1 MGIGNLAGRS
11 RKGRYPGGWI
21 LESFAAYWQ
30 AQDKRRLTVLAGA
43 TLVAFL
49 SVFFLTRMAT
59 APRMELLFARLDPA
73 AAGEVIASL
82 DAQGISHEVQGDAI
96 YVDGTVRDS
105 LRLQL
110 AGEGLPRTDGTGYEL
125 LDGLSGFGTTS
136 QMFDAAYWRARE
148 GELTRTI
155 LAANGVKTARVH
167 IATADASPF
176 SRERQASAS
185 VTIQMVTGVVGASLA
200 QSVQSLVA
208 GAVPNLQPEAVTV
221 IDSTSGRVVS
231 GDAQSSEQ
239 DARETR
245 MSEMR
250 HAVENLLAARVGEGR
265 YVVEL
270 AVETRK
276 DRELITERVLDPQ
289 SRVVISTDTEERTSS
304 ERGAAGAGVTV
315 ASNLPDGAAGGGG
328 DSEANNAETR
338 ERVNYD
344 FSATERQIERAPGS
358 IERLTVAVM
367 VDGVRTQGAD
377 GATTWAPRDE
387 TELAVLQDLV
397 QSAVGFREDRGD
409 VVTVRTMQF
418 ELPPEAG
425 AAPTLS
431 LPWLSG
437 GQVTQMVTAAL
448 LALVAVA
455 ALAFFVRPTLRGL
468 LMPQALPAPTAETA
482 AGADVGSLPGSAP
495 PRGLPMEL
503 PKPDAAQGQPSDPAL
518 ADLGDLSDLSNL
530 GNLPDLPDDGAY
542 GAEAEDPVERLR
554 QLISERREETIEVL
568 RGWMEDTR
576 EDAR

>member
-1 MGIGNLAGRS
+1 MEN
-11 RKGRYPGGWI
+11 
-21 LESFAAYWQ
+21 FAAYWQ
-30 AQDKRRLTVLAGA
+30 AQDKRRLAILAAA

-49 SVFFLTRMAT
+49 SVFGLTRLAT
-59 APRMELLFARLDPA
+59 APQMELLFARLDPA
-73 AAGEVIASL
+73 AAGEVVASL
-82 DAQGISHEVQGDAI
+82 EARGVVHEVRGDAI
-96 YVDGTVRDS
+96 YVDGKARDA

-155 LAANGVKTARVH
+155 LAGSGVKTARVH

-185 VTIQMVTGVVGASLA
+185 VTIQMVSGSVGASLA

-208 GAVPNLQPEAVTV
+208 GAVPNLAPEGVTV
-221 IDSTSGRVVS
+221 IDSASGRVVS
-231 GDAQSSEQ
+231 GDILGSERE
-239 DARETR
+239 ARENR
-245 MSEMR
+245 VAEMR
-250 HAVENLLAARVGEGR
+250 NAVENLLAARVGAGR

-270 AVETRK
+270 AVETRE
-276 DRELITERVLDPQ
+276 DREVITERVLDPE

-304 ERGAAGAGVTV
+304 ERGAGGAGVTV
-315 ASNLPDGAAGGGG
+315 ASNLPDGDASGGG

-367 VDGVRTQGAD
+367 VDGVRTAETG
-377 GATTWAPRDE
+377 GTWAPRPE
-387 TELAVLQDLV
+387 EELAVLRELV
-397 QSAVGFREDRGD
+397 ESAVGFREDRGD
-409 VVTVRTMQF
+409 VVTVRSMEF
-418 ELPPEAG
+418 ELLPDVG

-437 GQVTQMVTAAL
+437 GQITHMVTAAL

-468 LMPQALPAPTAETA
+468 LMPQALPAPGDADGMDATQA
-482 AGADVGSLPGSAP
+482 ALPATTSG
-495 PRGLPMEL
+495 RMEL
-503 PKPDAAQGQPSDPAL
+503 PRPIPAGNAVADAQSER
-518 ADLGDLSDLSNL
+518 GDLSDQ
-530 GNLPDLPDDGAY
+530 GAISAY
-542 GAEAEDPVERLR
+542 SGLEDEISTDEAEDPVDRLR

-576 EDAR
+576 EDVR